1 MSADKTQSWAYAEE
15 LAGAAE
21 EFAAA
26 RAGAEEIGVTPI
38 SAATGALLRFIAA
51 GATHA
56 VEVGTGSGL
65 SGLYLLTANP
75 SLVLTTIDV
84 DSEAQS
90 LAREAYAR
98 AGIRSSRSRIING
111 RSADLLPRLADSS
124 YDLVFLD
131 GSPAETAG
139 DLEEALRILRP
150 GGILAV
156 DRALLGGKVA
166 DPARREP
173 DTVAMRNLVR
183 EVTESD
189 HVTSLVPVGSGLLL
203 ARKAV

>member
-1 MSADKTQSWAYAEE
+1 MAADKTQAWAYAEDIA
-15 LAGAAE
+15 LDTE
-21 EFAAA
+21 EFSAT
-26 RAGAEEIGVTPI
+26 RAGADEIGVTPV
-38 SAATGALLRFIAA
+38 SPATGALLRLIAA
-51 GATHA
+51 NVQHA

-75 SLVLTTIDV
+75 NLILTTIDV

-90 LAREAYAR
+90 VAREAFAR
-98 AGIRSSRSRIING
+98 AGIRPSRSRIING

-131 GSPAETAG
+131 GAPSETPG
-139 DLEEALRILRP
+139 DVEEALRILRP
-150 GGILAV
+150 GGILAI

-173 DTVAMRNLVR
+173 DTVAMRNVIRDLS
-183 EVTESD
+183 EGD
-189 HVTSLVPVGSGLLL
+189 HLTSLVPIGSGLLL
-203 ARKAV
+203 ARKNA

>member
-1 MSADKTQSWAYAEE
+1 MAADKTQAWAYAEDIA
-15 LAGAAE
+15 LDTE
-21 EFAAA
+21 EFSAT
-26 RAGAEEIGVTPI
+26 RAGADEIGVNPV
-38 SAATGALLRFIAA
+38 SPATGTLLRLIAA
-51 GATHA
+51 NVQHA

-75 SLVLTTIDV
+75 NLILTTIDV

-90 LAREAYAR
+90 VAREAFAR
-98 AGIRSSRSRIING
+98 AGIRPSRSRIING

-131 GSPAETAG
+131 GAPSETPG
-139 DLEEALRILRP
+139 DVEEALRILRP
-150 GGILAV
+150 GGILAI

-173 DTVAMRNLVR
+173 DTVAMRNVIRDLS
-183 EVTESD
+183 EGD
-189 HVTSLVPVGSGLLL
+189 HLTSLVPIGSGLLL
-203 ARKAV
+203 VRKNA

>member
-1 MSADKTQSWAYAEE
+1 MAADKTQAWAYAEDV
-15 LAGAAE
+15 ASGTE
-21 EFAAA
+21 EFSVT
-26 RAGAEEIGVTPI
+26 RAGADEIGVTPI
-38 SAATGALLRFIAA
+38 SPATGRLLRLIAA
-51 GATHA
+51 NVQHA

-75 SLVLTTIDV
+75 NLILTTIDV

-90 LAREAYAR
+90 VAREAFAR
-98 AGIRSSRSRIING
+98 AGIRPSRSRIING

-131 GSPAETAG
+131 GAPSETPG
-139 DLEEALRILRP
+139 DVEEALRILRP
-150 GGILAV
+150 GGILAI

-173 DTVAMRNLVR
+173 DTVAMRNVIRDL
-183 EVTESD
+183 TEGD
-189 HVTSLVPVGSGLLL
+189 HLTSLVPIGSGLLL
-203 ARKAV
+203 VRKNA